1 MEDLQ
6 TRLLAGRLGASMQG
20 QSLRC
25 DLRIAAFLPYPP
37 PPRDPIRSAELIEP
51 LDSGEIRSFALE
63 KLEDS
68 TDGSLQFLIGIE
80 RNLVAIIHVPGQG
93 QHGRREIVERPLS
106 EPDSCTEPRDVQ
118 RMARRFRRGA

>member
-37 PPRDPIRSAELIEP
+37 PHDSIRSAELIEP
-51 LDSGEIRSFALE
+51 LDSGKSRSFSLE
-63 KLEDS
+63 ELEDS
-68 TDGSLQFLIGIE
+68 TDSSLQFLIGIE

-93 QHGRREIVERPLS
+93 QHGRREIIQDRLQNPTHAL
-106 EPDSCTEPRDVQ
+106 
-118 RMARRFRRGA
+118 MRGMCRE

>member
-1 MEDLQ
+1 M
-6 TRLLAGRLGASMQG
+6 GKS
-20 QSLRC
+20 C
-25 DLRIAAFLPYPP
+25 DATCAVFLPNPP

-51 LDSGEIRSFALE
+51 LDSGKSRSFALE

-80 RNLVAIIHVPGQG
+80 RDLVAIMHVPGQG

>member
-1 MEDLQ
+1 M
-6 TRLLAGRLGASMQG
+6 GKS
-20 QSLRC
+20 C
-25 DLRIAAFLPYPP
+25 DATCAVFLPNPP

-68 TDGSLQFLIGIE
+68 TDGSLQFLIEIE

-93 QHGRREIVERPLS
+93 QHGRREVVERPQNPTHALKQGMCGGWRAVPA
-106 EPDSCTEPRDVQ
+106 EWVVIAD
-118 RMARRFRRGA
+118 

>member
-1 MEDLQ
+1 MGK
-6 TRLLAGRLGASMQG
+6 A
-20 QSLRC
+20 C
-25 DLRIAAFLPYPP
+25 DATCAAFLPNPP

-51 LDSGEIRSFALE
+51 LDSGKSRSFALE

-68 TDGSLQFLIGIE
+68 TEGYLQFLIGIE

-93 QHGRREIVERPLS
+93 QHGRREVVERPLS

-118 RMARRFRRGA
+118 RMALRSRRGA